1 MKRTKKLWALTG
13 KTAIKQLSAA
23 LLSLFMIP
31 ALAACKDAGG
41 VTGTFDWDENVLV
54 YAALR
59 EEAMYREA
67 VDEFNSTHTDV
78 QIEVRDYSGEGGLDR
93 LTTEILAGKI
103 PDIIELQQMPYQQL
117 AQKGYLEDLWPY
129 IEGDPEL
136 GRGAVMEGPLRA
148 AEINGG
154 LYMAFPSVLINT
166 LIGPERLVGSRYSW
180 TVKDLQEAFASMP
193 EDSTITD
200 YYADKRMMFDMMCT
214 MILDSYVD
222 WETGTCSFDSEGFR
236 ETLAFVNSFPDEV
249 DWTPENGGIAEL
261 RERRLSG
268 RQMLWM
274 NGFSA
279 LSDIP
284 MLDSLFG
291 GRTAFVGYPVGDG
304 SVGSSFESFH
314 TVAISSVCRNKEAAW
329 AYVRSSFLPHYT
341 RSMLTKRL
349 EGGAFYGFPINRAD
363 FELLMDLSVSPGVS
377 YKSYTGVG
385 EEIDLYPIS
394 QEDLAR
400 FEDLYN
406 RIDKFDIGDHEM
418 RTFIYES
425 CAPYFAGDKSLD
437 ETVELI
443 QSRATLYVNERR

>member
-1 MKRTKKLWALTG
+1 MQKAVTKR
-13 KTAIKQLSAA
+13 LSAA
-23 LLSLFMIP
+23 LLILLMIP
-31 ALAACKDAGG
+31 VFAACKDAGG

-59 EEAMYREA
+59 GEEACREL

-78 QIEVRDYSGEGGLDR
+78 QIEVRDYSDEGGLTR

-103 PDIIELQQMPYQQL
+103 PDIIELQQTMPYRQL

-166 LIGPERLVGSRYSW
+166 LIGPERLVGDRYSW
-180 TVKDLQEAFASMP
+180 TVKELLEAFAAMP

-222 WETGTCSFDSEGFR
+222 WETGTCSFDSESFR
-236 ETLAFVNSFPDEV
+236 EILAFVNSFPDEV
-249 DWTPENGGIAEL
+249 DWDPENGGTAEL

-274 NGFSA
+274 NGLSA

-284 MLDSLFG
+284 MLDGLFG

-304 SVGSSFESFH
+304 TVGSNFESFN
-314 TVAISSVCRNKEAAW
+314 TLAISSVCRNKEAAW
-329 AYVRSSFLPHYT
+329 EYVRSSFLPRYT
-341 RSMLTKRL
+341 RSMLKKRM
-349 EGGAFYGFPINRAD
+349 ESGGFYGFPVNRAD
-363 FELLMDLSVSPGVS
+363 FELMMDLSVSSDIS
-377 YKSYTGVG
+377 YKVYNSFG
-385 EEIDLYPIS
+385 EEVDRYPIS

-400 FEDLYN
+400 FKKFYN
-406 RIDKFDIGDHEM
+406 SIERFNMGDREM
-418 RTFIYES
+418 QEFIYES
-425 CAPYFAGDKSLD
+425 CGAYFAGDKDLD

-443 QSRATLYVNERR
+443 QNRMKLYVNERR

>member
-1 MKRTKKLWALTG
+1 MKRTKKLLPLM
-13 KTAIKQLSAA
+13 IKRIAAALSA
-23 LLSLFMIP
+23 LLMIP

-54 YAALR
+54 YASLNGA
-59 EEAMYREA
+59 AACREA
-67 VDEFNSTHTDV
+67 VDKFNSAHTDV
-78 QIEVRDYSGEGGLDR
+78 QIEVRDYSGEGGLAR

-103 PDIIELQQMPYQQL
+103 PDIIELVGMPYGQL

-136 GRGAVMEGPLRA
+136 GRGVVMEGPLRA

-166 LIGPERLVGSRYSW
+166 LIGPERLVGDRYSW
-180 TVKDLQEAFASMP
+180 TVKDLQEAFAAMP

-214 MILDSYVD
+214 MTMDSYVD
-222 WETGTCSFDSEGFR
+222 WEAGTCSFDSGSFR
-236 ETLAFVNSFPDEV
+236 ETLAFVNSFPDKV
-249 DWTPENGGIAEL
+249 DWTPDSDGLAEL

-284 MLDSLFG
+284 VLDDLFG
-291 GRTAFVGYPVGDG
+291 GKTSFVGYPVGDG
-304 SVGSSFESFH
+304 AVGSSFQSFH
-314 TVAISSVCRNKEAAW
+314 GVAISSVCRNKEAAW
-329 AYVRSSFLPHYT
+329 AYVRNSFLPRYT
-341 RSMLTKRL
+341 RSMLQKRL

-363 FELLMDLSVSPGVS
+363 YELLMDLSVSSDVS
-377 YKSYTGVG
+377 LKGYNSFG
-385 EEIDLYPIS
+385 EEMDLYPLS
-394 QEDLAR
+394 REDLAR
-400 FEDLYN
+400 FKEFYS
-406 RIDKFDIGDHEM
+406 RIERFDMGDRKM
-418 RTFIYES
+418 QAFIYES
-425 CAPYFAGDKSLD
+425 CEPYFAGDKTLD

-443 QSRATLYVNERR
+443 QNRVRLYINEQR